1 MAVPQRRIRWRHQQW
16 RRRAEE
22 GGFSAA
28 ASPASHGDFSGFTPP
43 VNNAVATTCTA
54 DPTVVAT
61 IRGYLNNGL
70 NGRPLGARAR
80 TRWQRA
86 LAGLG
91 AGRHSNPM
99 TAREARANANRGW
112 SIWVPVAVAME
123 AYEACLDTPAA
134 PSVAPE
140 AFIIDGYACGNPSL
154 RENRPRGMRGVPADF
169 WDFECQV
176 MVHGDARVQ
185 VLTAVERVMA
195 DNTEIALN
203 ANTPQPRNQDCARIA
218 DFNTTGRTRV
228 KVRGAVGCG
237 NETERSTDIVRQWPY
252 VVIVDWP
259 NGRQWRSDIGYR

>member
-1 MAVPQRRIRWRHQQW
+1 MAPS
-16 RRRAEE
+16 ALETASGG

-28 ASPASHGDFSGFTPP
+28 ASPASSGDLSGFTTPP
-43 VNNAVATTCTA
+43 AVVKNAVATTCIA

-61 IRGYLNNGL
+61 IRDYLDNGL

-112 SIWVPVAVAME
+112 SVWEPVADAME
-123 AYEACLDTPAA
+123 DYEDCVGTPAA

-140 AFIIDGYACGNPSL
+140 AFIIDGYACGNPRL
-154 RENRPRGMRGVPADF
+154 RESRPRDMRGIPTDF

-195 DNTEIALN
+195 DNTEITLN
-203 ANTPQPRNQDCARIA
+203 TNTPQPRNQDCARIA

-237 NETERSTDIVRQWPY
+237 AETEASTGIVRQWPY

-259 NGRQWRSDIGYR
+259 TGRQWRSDIGYR